1 MLMPNLE
8 ISRLR
13 ICCLIALALTLSA
26 SRADLHAA
34 AKERYTRYAQPKVF
48 SFDELQQLSL
58 EGELSTELDEKL
70 RTVLTTPFVS
80 NEAYYRGAK
89 PHRPLINGVGP
100 ALRVA
105 HWNIERG
112 IQLDRIKKLFAEP
125 KEFLRDLP
133 TATEASKSAWIEAE
147 MEHLREADVIVL
159 NEVDWGLKRSN
170 YRAVISEL
178 GHALDMNW
186 AYGIEFVEVDPI
198 NLGSENFEGIED
210 AAVREQLVAEIQVHK
225 ERLRGL
231 HGTAILSRY
240 PIRDARLVPFETVG
254 YDWFAGEHKRVA
266 PIEKGK
272 RAVAGTVFLE
282 RVSREI
288 RRGGRTSLIVTI
300 DVPYLPEK
308 RVTVAAPHLENR
320 TKPENR
326 RKQMAELLKLIEE
339 DRNPVIIAGDLNTTL
354 SDTQP
359 TNIKRE
365 VYRRVGSS
373 QFWANTGIKY
383 ATGVGLL
390 YDVVKGSVNFFKN
403 QQDPTA
409 KNIPI
414 VGPNPEAALFEDLEK
429 FRFRDGTVFDFRGD
443 KPRTIN
449 QTEGTLANS
458 NQRDDKGFAV
468 TYEVERTIGPA
479 GKLKLDWIFVK
490 SYLESPRN
498 SGGPYR
504 FAPHFARTLEELNY
518 SGERRISDH
527 NPIVVDLPF
536 SEPAELVAPPEKP
549 HKKIE
554 ISEGAPKEKKGFRLW
569 PFGK

>member
-1 MLMPNLE
+1 MWLHSLAVML
-8 ISRLR
+8 
-13 ICCLIALALTLSA
+13 ALAA
-26 SRADLHAA
+26 SSEHLCAA
-34 AKERYTRYAQPKVF
+34 GEEPYTRYAQPEVF
-48 SFDELQQLSL
+48 SYDELQALGVR
-58 EGELSTELDEKL
+58 GELSPQLDEKL
-70 RTVLTTPFVS
+70 RAVLTTPFVS

-89 PHRPLINGVGP
+89 PHRPLIDGFGP

-112 IQLDRIKKLFAEP
+112 IQVDRIKQLFSAP
-125 KEFLRDLP
+125 REFLNSLP
-133 TATEASKSAWIEAE
+133 PAKDSAERKAVARQAE
-147 MEHLREADVIVL
+147 ILRGADIIVL
-159 NEVDWGLKRSN
+159 NEVDWGLKRSG

-178 GHALDMNW
+178 GQALNMNW

-198 NLGSENFEGIED
+198 NLGTEDFEGIEE
-210 AAVREQLVAEIQVHK
+210 AGEREKLVAEIQVDK
-225 ERLRGL
+225 AKLRGL

-240 PIRDARLVPFETVG
+240 PIREARLVPFETVG

-266 PIEKGK
+266 AIEKGK

-288 RRGGRTSLIVTI
+288 RRGGRTSLIATI

-308 RVTVAAPHLENR
+308 RATVAAPHLENR

-326 RKQMAELLKLIEE
+326 RKQMAELLTLLEE
-339 DRNPVIIAGDLNTTL
+339 NRNPVIIAGDLNTTL

-390 YDVVKGSVNFFKN
+390 YDVVKGGVNFFKN

-409 KNIPI
+409 KDIPI

-443 KPRTIN
+443 KARTVN

-490 SYLESPRN
+490 SYLESPRS

-504 FAPHFARTLEELNY
+504 FAPHFPRTLEELNY
-518 SGERRISDH
+518 SGEMRLSDH
-527 NPIVVDLPF
+527 NPIVADLPF
-536 SEPAELVAPPEKP
+536 SEPPDLVAAPEKAIGE
-549 HKKIE
+549 IE
-554 ISEGAPKEKKGFRLW
+554 ISEDPPKEKKRFRLW